1 MKCICFFLMPP
12 TSHPPAGAVQAMHA
26 KVRRS
31 TLLAIFFCFAH
42 LASAASRTSSGLE
55 GGRGILLGLEALR
68 ASYCMLVG
76 EEARYPVQVASHP
89 LLGRVGEGRALT
101 GQCTLSSFFVCLSAR
116 VSVS

>member
-1 MKCICFFLMPP
+1 MPRF
-12 TSHPPAGAVQAMHA
+12 AVA
-26 KVRRS
+26 RCW
-31 TLLAIFFCFAH
+31 LFFFCFAH

-55 GGRGILLGLEALR
+55 GGGILLGLEALR
-68 ASYCMLVG
+68 ASYCMVVG